1 MMMKNSEIKNHL
13 FISKSYGIL
22 QYYLSWTLFGIISFA
37 LFKFGHFVIGII
49 FIFLLLWKFSKIPMN
64 VYFYKEKFIAT
75 YFFKN
80 LKGAYSDIDKIAF
93 HYTSPF
99 THPALVIYWKK
110 MKIGFD
116 WGADKE
122 YLIELLKFFS
132 SRQITI
138 SDPDDLLRNYID
150 KKNYNS
156 SEFQILIEKKSLT
169 GI

>member
-1 MMMKNSEIKNHL
+1 
-13 FISKSYGIL
+13 
-22 QYYLSWTLFGIISFA
+22 
-37 LFKFGHFVIGII
+37 
-49 FIFLLLWKFSKIPMN
+49 
-64 VYFYKEKFIAT
+64 
-75 YFFKN
+75 
-80 LKGAYSDIDKIAF
+80 
-93 HYTSPF
+93 
-99 THPALVIYWKK
+99 

-156 SEFQILIEKKSLT
+156 SEFQILIEKK
-169 GI
+169 IH